1 MVHRGR
7 DLPGTI
13 PLFPLPG
20 VILLPRATLPLHI
33 FEPRYLQMLEDTLK
47 RPDRLI
53 GMIQPHG
60 TGMAR
65 VGCAG
70 RVVMFS
76 EMDDGSMDIVLSAV
90 SRFALSEVEEGFA
103 PYLRGRVDWTEFAAD
118 REQRRPTD
126 PDMDREAMMDRLGR
140 YMEQR
145 NLSTDWDAARAAD
158 DETLINS
165 LSMLLP
171 LAPEDKQALLEA
183 VSLPQRREL
192 LDGLLDFAL
201 HGGASDEET
210 VH

>member
-60 TGMAR
+60 DGLAR

-76 EMDDGSMDIVLSAV
+76 EMDDGSMDIVLSAI

-126 PDMDREAMMDRLGR
+126 PEMNRDAMMGRLGR

-171 LAPEDKQALLEA
+171 LTPEDKQALLEA

>member
-1 MVHRGR
+1 MVYRGR

-13 PLFPLPG
+13 PLFPLAG

-53 GMIQPHG
+53 GMIQPVG
-60 TGMAR
+60 SGLAQI
-65 VGCAG
+65 GCAG

-76 EMDDGSMDIVLSAV
+76 EMDDGSMDIVLSAA

-118 REQRRPTD
+118 REQRRATD
-126 PDMDREAMMDRLGR
+126 PGLDRDAMMDRLAR
-140 YMEQR
+140 YMDQR

-158 DETLINS
+158 DEMLINS

-171 LAPEDKQALLEA
+171 LPPEDKQALLEA
-183 VSLPQRREL
+183 ESLPHRREM
-192 LDGLLDFAL
+192 LDGLLEHAL
-201 HGGASDEET
+201 HGSTDDEET